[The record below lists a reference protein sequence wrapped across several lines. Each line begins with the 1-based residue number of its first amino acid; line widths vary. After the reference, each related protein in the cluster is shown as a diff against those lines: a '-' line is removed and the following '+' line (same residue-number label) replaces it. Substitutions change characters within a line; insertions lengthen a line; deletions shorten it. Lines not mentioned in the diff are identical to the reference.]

1 MRIIQYIDFFDV
13 VNTLELLNITG
24 NNVSLS
30 KYKGMVLVIVN
41 LASECGLTDR
51 NYKEL
56 VILQKVSE
64 VERMHTLG
72 TKEVIVRVW
81 RITRSHNSYG

>member
-1 MRIIQYIDFFDV
+1 MRLKKEQRSFITIRKCRAILCV
-13 VNTLELLNITG
+13 TG
-24 NNVSLS
+24 NNVSMS

-56 VILQKVSE
+56 TILQKVNLSVPLWGRNE
-64 VERMHTLG
+64 A
-72 TKEVIVRVW
+72 
-81 RITRSHNSYG
+81 